1 MDVILGVSAMA
12 IAFAGLWLM
21 VALLAAALLG
31 AVVVAVFGSLFFLT
45 NRVLRY
51 WS

>member
-12 IAFAGLWLM
+12 MAFAGLWLII
-21 VALLAAALLG
+21 ALLLAALLG
-31 AVVVAVFGSLFFLT
+31 AVIVAVFGSLFFLT